1 MNRKK
6 ISNLKGTSP
15 RQFESQIKHLVNRC
29 SKCHSPYPD
38 GNYMFKVNSHV
49 TVDNV
54 YYSRL
59 RPIHEVIGNALATS
73 IMQIPEIRIFHK
85 IMLLEIHHRHQIMFS
100 IHTVLINSR
109 VLKVFLLAVTII

>member
-1 MNRKK
+1 M
-6 ISNLKGTSP
+6 
-15 RQFESQIKHLVNRC
+15 SQSI
-29 SKCHSPYPD
+29 
-38 GNYMFKVNSHV
+38 MFITQGLGRSM
-49 TVDNV
+49 
-54 YYSRL
+54 
-59 RPIHEVIGNALATS
+59 EVIGNALATS